1 MALTDE
7 HKTALAE
14 GRRQARDIRAYLE
27 ALATRRRGRPAT
39 PETLRARLAR
49 LETRI
54 ANETDA
60 LRHLELVQAR
70 IDVAAALESAK
81 GAVDMSALE
90 DGFITSAR
98 AYGQRKGI
106 GYAAWRE
113 SGVPAAV
120 LKAARIP
127 QTRNRRS

>member
-27 ALATRRRGRPAT
+27 ALATRRRGRPAM
-39 PETLRARLAR
+39 PETIRARLAR
-49 LETRI
+49 VETRI
-54 ANETDA
+54 ANETNA
-60 LRHLELVQAR
+60 LRQLELVQAP

-90 DGFITSAR
+90 DGFITSAP

-120 LKAARIP
+120 LKTAGIP